1 MLVVASDV
9 FSVECSPVTV
19 APSRMNRDPGKAVH
33 RRIESMREDAAGAVS
48 PVSPRDGDI
57 AAMAGTLGVARRTTC
72 CRF

>member
-1 MLVVASDV
+1 MCDV
-9 FSVECSPVTV
+9 RCVFTGQGHRRTV
-19 APSRMNRDPGKAVH
+19 PGMNRDPGKAVH